1 MPHAQYMCVRSHQ
14 STSSSPT
21 VSGPPSSLAE
31 EYLPQ
36 PNGHSLMA
44 TCPPFSHIT
53 TDPDTPY
60 PHKMPDIPNADLMKL
75 LQLSQSLPLDVGSG
89 EITPI
94 MALGIIRA
102 HERYGELTRADF
114 GVLMEGLGAKSRCYG
129 FGAVLEEFEIRDA
142 LSSVFATKLETYL

>member
-1 MPHAQYMCVRSHQ
+1 
-14 STSSSPT
+14 
-21 VSGPPSSLAE
+21 
-31 EYLPQ
+31 
-36 PNGHSLMA
+36 
-44 TCPPFSHIT
+44 
-53 TDPDTPY
+53 
-60 PHKMPDIPNADLMKL
+60 MPDIPNADLMKL

-129 FGAVLEEFEIRDA
+129 YVFGLNLTGYDGTCTVKMKEK
-142 LSSVFATKLETYL
+142 S